1 MENRIS
7 AILPVESPSPL
18 GRTPSHSGQRRRPP
32 AQKPGVS
39 KVIRVGSDVWDQL
52 TEIAEHEKCSVSGAI
67 DLLLRTSRGELL
79 GRPKLSMV
87 ETEARIGQLERLV
100 RRMNT
105 ECELLSQTRNVQ
117 KSGVSYE

>member
-1 MENRIS
+1 M
-7 AILPVESPSPL
+7 
-18 GRTPSHSGQRRRPP
+18 
-32 AQKPGVS
+32 
-39 KVIRVGSDVWDQL
+39 IRVGSDVWDQL

-87 ETEARIGQLERLV
+87 ETEVRIGQLERLV